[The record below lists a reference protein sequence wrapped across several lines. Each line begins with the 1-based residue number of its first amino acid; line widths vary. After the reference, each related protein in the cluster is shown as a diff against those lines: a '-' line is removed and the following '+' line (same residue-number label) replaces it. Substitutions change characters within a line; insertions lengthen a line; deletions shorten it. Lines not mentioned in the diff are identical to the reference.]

1 MCLGGSDDYIEQKLE
16 KRCWNEKGQKRLH
29 DNLKG
34 GKAIFYVFLKKK
46 FTPKYCLITI
56 QLGGSSEGYIF
67 VFLEHIMKPKNT

>member
-1 MCLGGSDDYIEQKLE
+1 MIILDKNWKKGAETKE
-16 KRCWNEKGQKRLH
+16 VKRGCTIISKEARQYLR
-29 DNLKG
+29 
-34 GKAIFYVFLKKK
+34 FLKKK